1 MDIERIAGAVS
12 QTVLGAVW
20 LVVVALTARVYL
32 RIATRAEST
41 TNAGLTADEARIKRS
56 FAAFAL
62 ALMPALAAWLPA
74 FGLLPS
80 TDQLFIP
87 AVLAWLVLLV
97 FGTLQFHLNLIPA
110 KAALMAVVS
119 MESGDSIGAAASS
132 KLASV
137 AQRRRNV

>member
-1 MDIERIAGAVS
+1 MDIERIAGVLS
-12 QTVLGAVW
+12 QAVLGVVW
-20 LVVVALTARVYL
+20 FVVVATTARVYL
-32 RIATRAEST
+32 RIATRAKST

-62 ALMPALAAWLPA
+62 AFMPALAAWLPA
-74 FGLLPS
+74 FGRLPS

-97 FGTLQFHLNLIPA
+97 FGTLQFYLNLIPA

-119 MESGDSIGAAASS
+119 MESVDSIGAAAPS